1 MIDMIRDEA
10 KKKGIP
16 ETKDELWN
24 YLIEKIKDNL
34 HVVCSFSPAG
44 NTLRIR
50 CRNFPGLV
58 SSSNIDW
65 FFSWP
70 KEALVSVA

>member
-1 MIDMIRDEA
+1 MLELVRDEA

-24 YLIEKIKDNL
+24 FFVDKIRENL
-34 HVVCSFSPAG
+34 HVCLCFSPAG
-44 NTLRIR
+44 DTLRIR

-58 SSSNIDW
+58 SSSGIDW
-65 FFSWP
+65 FFPWP